1 VARRAAGVGAVR
13 ARLGP
18 ARAHVSE
25 ERSEVTVA
33 EEAVRLFVG
42 LPRDVVSPDGLVVC
56 CPRAV
61 AAALELRVSWAVAQP
76 GPGADGFVWAG
87 YLAVAR
93 MVSDAGLQIRVS
105 LNTDGAALPG
115 WTAAADPDVLLTDR
129 AGNRREGCLSF
140 AVDELPV
147 LAGGKSPVDA
157 YEDFFRSFGDAFAV
171 FMGSTVTVR
180 ETRLFVVFRF
190 QVKSKQTRRVLL

>member
-1 VARRAAGVGAVR
+1 
-13 ARLGP
+13 
-18 ARAHVSE
+18 
-25 ERSEVTVA
+25 VTVA

-61 AAALELRVSWAVAQP
+61 AAALRALKLLGVELRVSWAVAQP

-140 AVDELPV
+140 AVDELAV

-190 QVKSKQTRRVLL
+190 QVKSNQTRRVLL